1 MNDTA
6 RIPRPIFCRRVEN
19 RGGRVVVEADGS
31 ERRVRTRFDDS
42 TDAETISLID
52 TGVHPV
58 RRSLR

>member
-6 RIPRPIFCRRVEN
+6 RIPRPFFCRRIEN
-19 RGGRVVVEADGS
+19 RGGRLIVDPDGS
-31 ERRVRTRFDDS
+31 ERRVRTRFDDT

-58 RRSLR
+58 RRPRR